1 LSSVSLTDRLFW
13 PTVAFATLAL
23 GGFGYFAATKLFRAA
38 PPTVAWAPLDRVSR
52 SHSTSETES
61 AAPAGVEVAL
71 VTEAAPAEGPA
82 AVEEPAPAGPTAA
95 DAMDAEDPY
104 KVPTHKPF
112 IDAQTF
118 AKKAPPRPVAPPKKP
133 VVAAKGTPGK
143 ATPVAM
149 TKPAAP
155 AAPAAKVPLS
165 SDIKVPA
172 IPAAPAPPTYVMN
185 DGRRIAAVK
194 VVDLGEFW
202 GLKTPSG
209 QIVSVRKEDVKEI
222 AR

>member
-1 LSSVSLTDRLFW
+1 VSSVSLTDRLFW

-23 GGFGYFAATKLFRAA
+23 GAFGYFAATKLFRPA

-52 SHSTSETES
+52 SSPQPTSTTES
-61 AAPAGVEVAL
+61 AAPTSVEVSVVAES
-71 VTEAAPAEGPA
+71 TPAP
-82 AVEEPAPAGPTAA
+82 VEEAAPAGPTAA

-104 KVPTHKPF
+104 KVPNHKPF
-112 IDAQTF
+112 IDSQTF

-133 VVAAKGTPGK
+133 VVAAKGTP
-143 ATPVAM
+143 AVAM
-149 TKPAAP
+149 TKPTAP
-155 AAPAAKVPLS
+155 ATPAVKVPLS

-172 IPAAPAPPTYVMN
+172 IPVTPGPPTYVMN
-185 DGRRIAAVK
+185 DGRRIPAVK
-194 VVDLGEFW
+194 VVDMGEFW
-202 GLKTPSG
+202 GLKMQSG

>member
-1 LSSVSLTDRLFW
+1 MSSTSSLTDRLFW

-23 GGFGYFAATKLFRAA
+23 GAFGYFAATKLFRPA

-52 SHSTSETES
+52 SSPQPTSSTEP
-61 AAPAGVEVAL
+61 AAPTSVEVS
-71 VTEAAPAEGPA
+71 VVAEGTPA
-82 AVEEPAPAGPTAA
+82 PVEEAAPAGPTAA

-104 KVPTHKPF
+104 KVPNHKPF
-112 IDAQTF
+112 IDSQTF

-133 VVAAKGTPGK
+133 VVAAKGTPAKG
-143 ATPVAM
+143 TPTVAM

-155 AAPAAKVPLS
+155 VTKVPLS
-165 SDIKVPA
+165 SDIKVPL
-172 IPAAPAPPTYVMN
+172 IPATPGPPTYVMN
-185 DGRRIAAVK
+185 DGRRIPAVK
-194 VVDLGEFW
+194 VVDMGEFW
-202 GLKTPSG
+202 GLKMQSG